1 MQTSWK
7 WSTVYLIRNHFD
19 QNHHKSTVV
28 LMGPAY
34 SAPLMLAVLTVVEI
48 AVVVYTVKGL
58 RSVWRS
64 YWDTPQQHDD

>member
-1 MQTSWK
+1 
-7 WSTVYLIRNHFD
+7 
-19 QNHHKSTVV
+19 